1 MSTIE
6 AKSRRDVLRALKRD
20 QMGSVAGVMGL
31 AIVPLVLVL
40 GLAIDGG
47 IAYGARSKLQGAIDS
62 AALAGAR
69 VASTEGKDVV
79 ADSRM
84 YFDANYPSDYL
95 GGRIMSFQ
103 PVFDDETRELRI
115 DAEVEVPT
123 AFMQLAGF
131 ETVTVGAT
139 TTAQQQLSGME
150 LALVLDV
157 TGSMTKSDPS
167 GGIKIEALQK
177 AANSLLTVIYGDNET
192 VEDVSVAVVP
202 YNTEVNLGSHRTDL
216 LTGYDAD
223 AFGADGWGGC
233 VEARAE
239 PYDQDD
245 TPPWSAAFT
254 ALLWPADPDNAYNP
268 DGDPNAFCPKSEVL
282 PLTAEKSVIEA
293 HINGLEA
300 DGFTMT
306 NVGFTWGWRTISPRW
321 QGGWDGGVDPV
332 DYDDKKIGKAII
344 FMTDGVADWFK
355 GYYTAYGFL
364 ADGRL
369 GTKKEKKAESEV
381 NDRLLETCELAKAE
395 GIEVYTV
402 MFALDDAKIEE
413 DYRACATDADH
424 FFDAPDGATLEAAFR
439 DIAGQLTSLRLTQ

>member
-1 MSTIE
+1 
-6 AKSRRDVLRALKRD
+6 
-20 QMGSVAGVMGL
+20 
-31 AIVPLVLVL
+31 
-40 GLAIDGG
+40 
-47 IAYGARSKLQGAIDS
+47 
-62 AALAGAR
+62 
-69 VASTEGKDVV
+69 
-79 ADSRM
+79 
-84 YFDANYPSDYL
+84 
-95 GGRIMSFQ
+95 
-103 PVFDDETRELRI
+103 
-115 DAEVEVPT
+115 
-123 AFMQLAGF
+123 
-131 ETVTVGAT
+131 
-139 TTAQQQLSGME
+139 ME

-321 QGGWDGGVDPV
+321 QGCGTAAS
-332 DYDDKKIGKAII
+332 IRST
-344 FMTDGVADWFK
+344 MTTRRSA
-355 GYYTAYGFL
+355 
-364 ADGRL
+364 RR
-369 GTKKEKKAESEV
+369 S
-381 NDRLLETCELAKAE
+381 
-395 GIEVYTV
+395 
-402 MFALDDAKIEE
+402 
-413 DYRACATDADH
+413 
-424 FFDAPDGATLEAAFR
+424 
-439 DIAGQLTSLRLTQ
+439 SS